1 MSEQNG
7 IEKRT
12 KFVNLAERRTINAIR
27 AIRTIGKLGNP
38 NAYEYSDTDVTKIA
52 KALGSEIEAMKNR
65 MKSTKSPDDVD
76 FKL

>member
-7 IEKRT
+7 SEKRT

-38 NAYEYSDTDVTKIA
+38 NAYEFTDADVTKIA
-52 KALGSEIEAMKNR
+52 KALGGEIEAMKNR
-65 MKSTKSPDDVD
+65 MKSTKSPDDIH

>member
-1 MSEQNG
+1 MSEKG
-7 IEKRT
+7 ESEKRK

-27 AIRTIGKLGNP
+27 AIRTIGKLGNL
-38 NAYEYSDTDVTKIA
+38 NAYEYTDADVTKIA

-65 MKSTKSPDDVD
+65 MKSKNSPNDVD